1 MIMVANNALLEPNKE
16 KIYMKKTPKDI
27 IAIYYNSWVIN
38 DKISAREQLADNLL
52 FRSPN
57 GNYDSAD
64 IFMDACWQFSEHF
77 SEFNLL
83 HQAYEENKAYIIYP
97 IDNIYIG
104 EFIKFKDGKISEI
117 YVSFNPTL

>member
-1 MIMVANNALLEPNKE
+1 
-16 KIYMKKTPKDI
+16 MKKTPKDI

-64 IFMDACWQFSEHF
+64 TFMDACWQFSEYF

-83 HQAYEENKAYIIYP
+83 HQVYEENKAYIIYP

-104 EFIKFKDGKISEI
+104 EFIKFKDGEISEI

>member
-1 MIMVANNALLEPNKE
+1 MINS
-16 KIYMKKTPKDI
+16 PKDI
-27 IAIYYNSWVIN
+27 IAIYYDSWVIN
-38 DKISAREQLADNLL
+38 DKISAREQLADDLQ

-64 IFMDACWQFSEHF
+64 TFMDACWPFSEYF
-77 SEFNLL
+77 TKFKLL
-83 HQAYEENKAYIIYP
+83 HQVYEENKAYIIYP
-97 IDNIYIG
+97 MDKIYIG

>member
-1 MIMVANNALLEPNKE
+1 
-16 KIYMKKTPKDI
+16 MKNSPKDI

-38 DKISAREQLADNLL
+38 DKPSAREQLAEDLL

-57 GNYDSAD
+57 DNFDTAD
-64 IFMDACWQFSEHF
+64 AFMNACWQFSEF
-77 SEFNLL
+77 FTKFNLL
-83 HQAYEENKAYIIYP
+83 HQVYGENKAYIIYP
-97 IDNIYIG
+97 MDKIYIG